1 MSPMMNDPAAIYEI
15 LVRGVIDHSWEEY
28 FNGLS
33 IRLTRATNQ
42 PPVTTLTGPVADQ
55 AALRGVLGK
64 LWDLNLTLLSLRL
77 IEAESTEEVQN
88 D

>member
-15 LVRGVIDHSWEEY
+15 QVRGVIDHSWEDY

-33 IRLTRATNQ
+33 IRLTQATNQ

-55 AALRGVLGK
+55 AALRGLLSR
-64 LWDLNLTLLSLRL
+64 LWDLNLVVLSVERL
-77 IEAESTEEVQN
+77 AGGPAGRADPN
-88 D
+88 